1 MRDDRERLQDI
12 LEAIEKIEKY
22 AVRGR
27 HAFDTD
33 ELIQSWILN
42 HLRILGEAART
53 LSTQTRQQFPS
64 IPWSKIIG
72 MRHILI
78 HHYFEIDADIVW
90 QVVEEFLPD
99 LKKHIKSMLNN
110 DLDLQP

>member
-1 MRDDRERLQDI
+1 MREDRERLQDI

-22 AVRGR
+22 AIQGR

-33 ELIQSWILN
+33 ELIQSWIVN
-42 HLRILGEAART
+42 QLRILGEAART
-53 LSTQTRQQFPS
+53 LSPQTQEQFPS

-78 HHYFEIDADIVW
+78 HQYFAIDEDLVW
-90 QVVEEFLPD
+90 RVVEEFLPE
-99 LKKHIKSMLNN
+99 LKKQIKSALPNEI
-110 DLDLQP
+110 D

>member
-12 LEAIEKIEKY
+12 LEAIEKIDKY
-22 AVRGR
+22 ASQGR

-33 ELIQSWILN
+33 ELIQSWIVN

-53 LSTQTRQQFPS
+53 LSPKTQQQFPS

-72 MRHILI
+72 MRHVLI
-78 HHYFEIDADIVW
+78 HNYFAIDEDIVW
-90 QVVEEFLPD
+90 RVVEEFLPE
-99 LKKHIKSMLNN
+99 LKNQIKLVLAIDN
-110 DLDLQP
+110 DNKN

>member
-33 ELIQSWILN
+33 ELIQSWVLN
-42 HLRILGEAART
+42 HLRILGEAAR
-53 LSTQTRQQFPS
+53 P
-64 IPWSKIIG
+64 II
-72 MRHILI
+72 
-78 HHYFEIDADIVW
+78 Y
-90 QVVEEFLPD
+90 
-99 LKKHIKSMLNN
+99 S
-110 DLDLQP
+110 

>member
-1 MRDDRERLQDI
+1 MRDDRERLLDI
-12 LEAIEKIEKY
+12 LESIEKIEKY

-27 HAFDTD
+27 QAFDTD
-33 ELIQSWILN
+33 ELIQSWIVN

-53 LSTQTRQQFPS
+53 LAPRTREQFPD

-78 HHYFEIDADIVW
+78 HHYFDIDEDIVW
-90 QVVEEFLPD
+90 RVVIEFLPE
-99 LKKHIKSMLNN
+99 LKKQVTTVLAN
-110 DLDLQP
+110 DADKNP

>member
-1 MRDDRERLQDI
+1 MRDDRERLLDI

-22 AVRGR
+22 ASRGR
-27 HAFDTD
+27 QAFDTD

-53 LSTQTRQQFPS
+53 LSVQTRQQFPS
-64 IPWSKIIG
+64 VPWSEIIG

-78 HHYFEIDADIVW
+78 HHYFAIDEDIVW
-90 QVVEEFLPD
+90 RVVEEFLPV
-99 LKKHIKSMLNN
+99 LKNQIKSRLT
-110 DLDLQP
+110 P